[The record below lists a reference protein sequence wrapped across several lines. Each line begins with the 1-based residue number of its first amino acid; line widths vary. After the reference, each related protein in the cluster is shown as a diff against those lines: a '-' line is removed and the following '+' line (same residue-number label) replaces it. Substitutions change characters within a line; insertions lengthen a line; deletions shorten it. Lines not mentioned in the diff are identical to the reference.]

1 MLRSSH
7 CVLSKLST
15 EAEMARVNECP
26 HDPGGYFVIRGS
38 EKVGTFQ
45 LHKLSLIH
53 LIATMKKH
61 THTYYI
67 STMVPRFLNVPEE
80 NKILDIKV
88 SFMLI

>member
-1 MLRSSH
+1 MPIMLRSSH

-38 EKVGTFQ
+38 EKVGTLQ

-67 STMVPRFLNVPEE
+67 SILKYNGAEVPKCP
-80 NKILDIKV
+80 KGK
-88 SFMLI
+88 